1 MPIGKGGFAPPNAAL
16 TDYRFSVRNAA
27 ILVGDLISHD
37 NLQAPDPR
45 SMIRLHASHIWD
57 ERTAVQPHP
66 MAGADKATGDAS
78 TEARSRGK
86 L

>member
-27 ILVGDLISHD
+27 ILVSDLSSHD

-45 SMIRLHASHIWD
+45 SMIRLHASH
-57 ERTAVQPHP
+57 
-66 MAGADKATGDAS
+66 
-78 TEARSRGK
+78 
-86 L
+86 